1 MFDRAQTFRA
11 GLLVAAVVAV
21 AGCST
26 GSASSADSGGA
37 GPGSTQESSGGS
49 SDGSFVA
56 PTGTSKTGLLFE
68 EYTSSQ
74 FGYKLAYP
82 GGWRVTENGDTTRI
96 AKLGN
101 AIVIVVRNAKSAPR
115 AKGVRESLA
124 KQVDKGTVARIVEAP
139 KDVKLAGGPAV
150 RMVLT
155 QERPA
160 TDTAPAQ
167 TVVVLRYMLFHSGKL
182 AVFSLQSPEGVDN
195 TDAYE
200 FIARRFSWT

>member
-1 MFDRAQTFRA
+1 MFDRAQSFRG
-11 GLLVAAVVAV
+11 GLLVAAALAV

-26 GSASSADSGGA
+26 GSSNTAESGAPPASAQG
-37 GPGSTQESSGGS
+37 SSGAS

-68 EYTSSQ
+68 EYTSPR

-82 GGWRVTENGDTTRI
+82 GGWRVSENGDTTRI

-101 AIVIVVRNAKSAPR
+101 TIVVVVRTAKSAPR

-124 KQVDKGTVARIVEAP
+124 KQVDEGTVARIVEAP
-139 KDVKLAGGPAV
+139 EDVKLPGGPAV

-195 TDAYE
+195 MDAYE